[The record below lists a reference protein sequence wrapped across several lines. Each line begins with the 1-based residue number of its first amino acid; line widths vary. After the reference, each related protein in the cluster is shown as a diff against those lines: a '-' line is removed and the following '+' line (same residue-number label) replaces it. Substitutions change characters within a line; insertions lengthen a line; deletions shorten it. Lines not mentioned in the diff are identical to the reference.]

1 MPEVRGK
8 LLPFYLVVDVSYSM
22 EGKKLEAANRMI
34 MEVRDA
40 LAKDPILAD
49 KVRFSVI
56 DFSDDARVVLPLCNL
71 LERNITLPTLTLRG
85 GTSFAAPLRLLRDE
99 IESNIKQLKADG
111 FVTHR
116 PAVFFLSDGMP
127 TDEEGQ
133 WQSAFRDLTT
143 YDRET
148 KVGFAMRPNIV
159 PCGVDDADPQ
169 VMRQLIFPSTGEK
182 QMRMYLMDQGEDAAK
197 AISNIAR
204 ILISSILSS
213 GVSMAK
219 GSSGIMLPAAEDV
232 PSGVHG
238 YAAEDQDFV

>member
-1 MPEVRGK
+1 
-8 LLPFYLVVDVSYSM
+8 
-22 EGKKLEAANRMI
+22 
-34 MEVRDA
+34 
-40 LAKDPILAD
+40 
-49 KVRFSVI
+49 
-56 DFSDDARVVLPLCNL
+56 
-71 LERNITLPTLTLRG
+71 LTVRG

-127 TDEEGQ
+127 TDEQSQ

-148 KVGFAMRPNIV
+148 KVGFAMRPNVV
-159 PCGVDDADPQ
+159 PCGVDQANPL

-197 AISNIAR
+197 AISSIAKV
-204 ILISSILSS
+204 LISSILSS
-213 GVSMAK
+213 GVSMAT
-219 GSSGIMLPAAEDV
+219 GGSGIMLPAAEDV
-232 PSGVHG
+232 PDGVHG
-238 YAAEDQDFV
+238 YAAEDEDYV